1 MGSPA
6 DEEGLSVLLTSLVQ
20 IIAQL
25 RVIREELA
33 EDPGHRSAG
42 TRVQELLCAFT
53 SRNDPVLEIP
63 SLGLLA
69 LLVLLML
76 LVSVVGTTSKGSKA
90 DSKATSDLCGKC
102 RDQLTRWHDSDSEV

>member
-25 RVIREELA
+25 RVISEELA

-42 TRVQELLCAFT
+42 TRVQELLRAFT
-53 SRNDPVLEIP
+53 SCNDPVLEIP

-76 LVSVVGTTSKGSKA
+76 LVSVVGTTSKGSEA
-90 DSKATSDLCGKC
+90 DSKATSDLSGKC